1 MIKRKL
7 NILLVEDNQNDAFLI
22 KRQINKIVLN
32 PDIEVTDNL
41 AGCKDLLVNFAPDVV
56 LSDYNLPNCTGL
68 DVMNLVKEYDNTIE
82 FIFIT
87 GTINDEELAANTI
100 LNGASGYILKKHINN
115 LGEKLEP
122 LLKKVVINMV
132 SKDELRERIRNNKIT
147 VNQIYNYLDKI
158 NSDNSEQRENIQ
170 QIKQALDKFN
180 LTNGDTE

>member
-170 QIKQALDKFN
+170 QIKQAIDKFN